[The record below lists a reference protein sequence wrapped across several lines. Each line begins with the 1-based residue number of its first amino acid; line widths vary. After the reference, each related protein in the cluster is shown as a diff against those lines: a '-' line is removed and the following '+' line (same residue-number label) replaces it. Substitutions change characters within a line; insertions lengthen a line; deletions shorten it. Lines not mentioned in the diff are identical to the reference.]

1 MNELQKLINEIGQW
15 SESTFSHQNSI
26 SKLHH
31 LQKEVAE
38 LIHAIEQAPSESVKN
53 NDVNHE
59 FADCFILLL
68 DAARKEGLSATNIL
82 NAIVEKMEINKSR
95 KWGKPDEN
103 GVMEHIRDNYEGNT
117 GLS

>member
-1 MNELQKLINEIGQW
+1 MNELQQLINDIGQW

-26 SKLHH
+26 SKLYH

-38 LIHAIEQAPSESVKN
+38 LIHAIEYAPSEPDKN
-53 NDVNHE
+53 SEVNLE

-68 DAARKEGLSATNIL
+68 DAARKEGLSATIIL
-82 NAIVEKMEINKSR
+82 NAIAEKMEINKAR

-103 GVMEHIRDNYEGNT
+103 GVMEHIRENAEE
-117 GLS
+117 

>member
-1 MNELQKLINEIGQW
+1 MNELQTLINEIGQW

-38 LIHAIEQAPSESVKN
+38 LINAIGQAPSEPDKN
-53 NDVNHE
+53 DTVHLE

-68 DAARKEGLSATNIL
+68 DAARKEGLSAKDIL
-82 NAIVEKMEINKSR
+82 TAIVEKMEINKAR

-103 GVMEHIRDNYEGNT
+103 GVMEHIRDEHEEKT
-117 GLS
+117 GL

>member
-1 MNELQKLINEIGQW
+1 MNDLQKLINEIGQW

-38 LIHAIEQAPSESVKN
+38 LIHAIEMEPSEPEKKSEAYL
-53 NDVNHE
+53 E

-68 DAARKEGLSATNIL
+68 DAARKHGFTANDILSAI
-82 NAIVEKMEINKSR
+82 IEKMEINKAR
-95 KWGKPDEN
+95 KWGQPDVN
-103 GVMEHIRDNYEGNT
+103 GVVEHIRGNHEEKT
-117 GLS
+117 GL

>member
-1 MNELQKLINEIGQW
+1 MNELQKLINEIGLW
-15 SESTFSHQNSI
+15 SELTFSHQNSI

-38 LIHAIEQAPSESVKN
+38 LINAIGQAPSEPDKKN
-53 NDVNHE
+53 EEVHLE

-68 DAARKEGLSATNIL
+68 DAARKQGFTAQNIL
-82 NAIVEKMEINKSR
+82 DAIVDKMDINKSK

-103 GVMEHIRDNYEGNT
+103 GVMEHIRDEHEEKT
-117 GLS
+117 GL